1 MPEEVLFEDESKRSR
16 AEAAEYLR
24 GVADR
29 LDSGSS
35 VTFERGSESVT
46 VEVPDT
52 VEFEVKIE
60 REGPTDGPK
69 DIGLELELEW
79 PEGAAGEEDGS
90 LSIR

>member
-69 DIGLELELEW
+69 DIGLELEL
-79 PEGAAGEEDGS
+79 DRKS
-90 LSIR
+90 VV